1 MSDTVFVFRDKVAT
15 QLKRP
20 EIWERMDE
28 EVARRAE
35 EQKIRDGEMD
45 IEGEFKGDEKVIY
58 IEK

>member
-1 MSDTVFVFRDKVAT
+1 VFRDKVAT

-20 EIWERMDE
+20 EIWEKMDE

-35 EQKIRDGEMD
+35 EQKIRDG
-45 IEGEFKGDEKVIY
+45 GEVESEERMEKDEKEVVY